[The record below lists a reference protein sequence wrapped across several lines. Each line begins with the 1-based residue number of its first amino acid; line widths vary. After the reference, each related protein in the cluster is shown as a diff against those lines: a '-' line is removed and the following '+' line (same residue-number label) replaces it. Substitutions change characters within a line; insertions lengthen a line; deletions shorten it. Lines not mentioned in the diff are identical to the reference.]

1 MVHQLEGLSDE
12 RKKTTDDENETLDV
26 SYNH

>member
-12 RKKTTDDENETLDV
+12 TKKTTDDENETLDV